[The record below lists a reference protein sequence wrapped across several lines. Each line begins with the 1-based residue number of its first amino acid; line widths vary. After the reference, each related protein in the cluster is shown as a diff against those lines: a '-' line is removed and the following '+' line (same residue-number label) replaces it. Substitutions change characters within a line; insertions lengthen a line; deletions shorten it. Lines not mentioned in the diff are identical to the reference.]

1 MVSMHVP
8 FDEPLLYGL
17 AGFRRIV
24 VSSLNAR
31 AACMDIS
38 IERREKA
45 RDVSGD
51 AVVEL
56 AVRGRIDAE
65 SGAEL
70 EHAVA
75 EELRNGHHAIR
86 LDCTDVSFLSSAGIR
101 VLFNVHRAAKAAG
114 ARCLIGAASEPVAR
128 VLELTRLAPM
138 LREPQLEETQLQET
152 QLQETQLQET
162 QLQET
167 QLQDS
172 QRTGGRGPIPPDHTP
187 PAAAR
192 NDTTD
197 CREGRILFIG
207 LESPGSGGLQGDV
220 VGSSDNTL
228 LGRLAE
234 TPPRAVPRHAFG
246 LGLAGLADDRPL
258 AAIAGEMLAAC
269 GAVFHR
275 GPQPFTAV
283 DYSLG
288 EGGHV
293 PDVHLASG
301 LIWEGLP
308 RGRAGFE
315 PADEEPAVRF
325 DELAAALLERTHAEC
340 LALVVIAEVHGI
352 VGVELI
358 RPLAEATAEDHPR
371 SRDPAVASR
380 WLSFSREPVH
390 ARHTALI
397 VGVVTRGNPASPLAE
412 FVRPLGTGG
421 PSGHAHAAIFPLR
434 PLKRGAVDLAATV
447 ADLAASEPLAVMH
460 LLGDPQP
467 VLGSGQSELVRGC
480 CWFAPLSVA
489 VRQRSAGGGS

>member
-1 MVSMHVP
+1 
-8 FDEPLLYGL
+8 
-17 AGFRRIV
+17 
-24 VSSLNAR
+24 
-31 AACMDIS
+31 MDIS

-138 LREPQLEETQLQET
+138 LREPQLEDS
-152 QLQETQLQET
+152 
-162 QLQET
+162 

-172 QRTGGRGPIPPDHTP
+172 QGTGGRGPIPPDHTP

-192 NDTTD
+192 NDPTD

-293 PDVHLASG
+293 PDVHIASG

-315 PADEEPAVRF
+315 PADDEPAVRF
-325 DELAAALLERTHAEC
+325 DELAAALLERTQAEC

-358 RPLAEATAEDHPR
+358 RPLAEATADDHPR
-371 SRDPAVASR
+371 NRDPAVASR

-489 VRQRSAGGGS
+489 LPQRSAGGGS